1 MGLLDDLE
9 DLLDPIFDGVRGVF
23 GGGDDDAGDDDL
35 SPQERVDQILNGGNP
50 RAVRPG
56 TWGGPRRAPPGGAE
70 RFAGG
75 SRPSRYHL
83 PAGRGCSSDH

>member
-9 DLLDPIFDGVRGVF
+9 HLLDPIFDGVWGLF

-50 RAVRPG
+50 GPLGPG
-56 TWGGPRRAPPGGAE
+56 PWAGPGVPLPGGPSGLQVGADQAGTTYQQ
-70 RFAGG
+70 AGG
-75 SRPSRYHL
+75 Q
-83 PAGRGCSSDH
+83 